1 MTDLNNQYGYKYQ
14 DGTELSDEI
23 LASDRYEM
31 ISILVDADTRDTSHT
46 GETENLRR
54 GLILYYDTTDDNYK
68 ELDTGATQSASAVV
82 LAEPLPNMD
91 TCTDNVVAKAYY
103 KGTFKKGKLYN
114 NSGDFDP
121 DLCHRISIRDNVGVG
136 T

>member
-1 MTDLNNQYGYKYQ
+1 MTITNQIGYK
-14 DGTELSDEI
+14 DFKGTELSDEI
-23 LASDRYEM
+23 LASSNYEM
-31 ISILVDADTRDTSHT
+31 VSITIDSDCRDTGNT
-46 GETENLRR
+46 GITGMLRR

-82 LAEPLPNMD
+82 LAEPVPNMD
-91 TCTDNVVAKAYY
+91 TFTGPVIAKAYY
-103 KGTFKKGKLYN
+103 KGTFKHGKLIN

-121 DLCHRISIRDNVGVG
+121 DLCHRISIRDNVGTG